1 MDARFAV
8 SSERLGTMS
17 RPITVS
23 DVMPDSNATLPDDAT
38 TVAVVVSLNI
48 PQMTDEVAGLV
59 ARFTRVALTEL
70 NDVGARVVLLDASK
84 SPLDPVS
91 IADSA
96 DGVLFLGGG
105 DVDATIYGH
114 TEPVN
119 HEYGVD
125 RAADDYSIE
134 IIHSTIERDAPLLC
148 ICRGSQLLNVAL
160 GGDLIPDIENYHPH
174 RGGSGDPMFKDEQ
187 VILEPGSAIH
197 QILGRDRLAVRSGH
211 HQAVNRLGAG
221 LVVSARAEDGIIEG
235 TELPSATWVV
245 GVQWHPEDDDG
256 SAGDRRALF
265 TAFVDQTRRAR
276 AAR

>member
-23 DVMPDSNATLPDDAT
+23 DVMPDSNATLPDDAP

-256 SAGDRRALF
+256 SASDRRALF
-265 TAFVDQTRRAR
+265 SAFVDQTRRAR